1 VDAVDD
7 PRRPALLALLAG
19 HRPAD
24 AEEAGHLE
32 RLRDLLDRPGRPF
45 DRGGF
50 EPGHVTAGAFVLHP
64 EGGRVLMV
72 HHRRLG
78 IWVQPG
84 GHVEP
89 GDPDA
94 QAAALRE
101 AVEETGVGGLRPM
114 GLLDVD
120 VHRFPAQPG
129 GDPGHLHFDVRFAFA
144 AGSSLL
150 APGAE
155 VGGVRWAAPDD
166 LTGMGADRSVW
177 RPVARLLDLS

>member
-1 VDAVDD
+1 VDD
-7 PRRPALLALLAG
+7 PRRPALLALLDP
-19 HRPAD
+19 HRPSD
-24 AEEAGHLE
+24 DEEAVHLG
-32 RLRDLLDRPGRPF
+32 RLRGLLRHPGRPF
-45 DRGGF
+45 DRGAF

-64 EGGRVLMV
+64 EGGRVLLV

-78 IWVQPG
+78 IWIQPG

-94 QAAALRE
+94 GAAARRE
-101 AVEETGVGGLRPM
+101 AAEETGVDGLRPK

-129 GDPGHLHFDVRFAFA
+129 GDPAHLHFDVRFAFV
-144 AGSSLL
+144 AGSAAL

-155 VGGVRWAAPDD
+155 VAGARWAAPTD
-166 LTGMGADRSVW
+166 LAAMGVDRSVW
-177 RPVARLLDLS
+177 RPVRRLLALS

>member
-1 VDAVDD
+1 MDDA
-7 PRRPALLALLAG
+7 RRLALLARLAG

-24 AEEAGHLE
+24 DEEAGHLE
-32 RLRDLLDRPGRPF
+32 RLRDLLRRPGRPF
-45 DRGGF
+45 DRDGF

-72 HHRRLG
+72 HHGRLG

-94 QAAALRE
+94 GAAARRE
-101 AVEETGVGGLRPM
+101 AIEETGAVGLRPA

-129 GDPGHLHFDVRFAFA
+129 GDPEHLHFDVRFAFV
-144 AGSSLL
+144 AGSPVL

-155 VGGVRWAAPDD
+155 VAGVRWAGPAD
-166 LTGMGADRSVW
+166 LTAMGVDRSVW
-177 RPVARLLDLS
+177 RPVSRLLDLS